1 MAIKFP
7 LKMHGVDVRNLEDLR
22 ENFDSGAAIKY
33 FKDGRLIKWLK
44 ARYHDDT
51 AEKISAL
58 DDTASDFPQKLC
70 AALGVDDKIL
80 VAFAKFFGTF
90 NVWNIADIVDE
101 PPPEHKKNFI
111 DTFCGEEY
119 SERDLL
125 IMVVNYSLRGFA
137 VTRDAFCVVYN
148 FNPSQYFRQ
157 KFLYDKIAA
166 VESSGGE
173 LKIVDVD
180 GRDWIIEF
188 QQLDDT
194 FAERLANFLNAVR
207 S

>member
-7 LKMHGVDVRNLEDLR
+7 LKMHGVDVRNLDDLR

-33 FKDGRLIKWLK
+33 FKDGRLLKWLK
-44 ARYHDDT
+44 ARYYDDT

-58 DDTASDFPQKLC
+58 DDTAPDLSEKIC

-80 VAFAKFFGTF
+80 AAFAKFLGTF
-90 NVWNIADIVDE
+90 DVWNIADIANE

-125 IMVVNYSLRGFA
+125 LMVVNYSLNGFA
-137 VTRDAFCVVYN
+137 ITRDAFFVVAEL
-148 FNPSQYFRQ
+148 NPSQYFRQ
-157 KFLYDKIAA
+157 KFLYGNMAA
-166 VESSGGE
+166 VESSARE
-173 LKIVDVD
+173 LKIVDTD

-188 QQLDDT
+188 RRDDMP
-194 FAERLANFLNAVR
+194 ADRLANFLNAVR
-207 S
+207 G